1 MKKIFLKRY
10 ITTLISSFTVGT
22 GIIMACSGDWGPAYG
37 NSSFTPEAFVDSQ
50 YKPFF
55 YSNLFYYDISYD
67 MQHDSRFNE
76 ANITDWSTYLGI
88 PVPRTEM
95 EYLLLTASSAS
106 IDSVTNYLTGKL
118 KALPLTMQSFQLFK
132 KSNNKATAFISYLS
146 LAKRC
151 EAFAVNNFDYAWDYE
166 SNKNKPATVNAS
178 QLNKELL
185 QEFTK
190 TTDAFIKERYW
201 FQLERSCFFN
211 DPPQSAIDFFE
222 KNEKTFPKNEMYYRT
237 MAYAAGAYYKLKN
250 YSKAN
255 YYYSKVYD
263 GSAAL
268 KTVAHFSFH
277 PQEEADWKNTLT
289 MCANNDEKATL
300 WQMLGIFYSDEKR
313 ALQEIYTLNPRSEK
327 LDLLLTRAVN
337 IQEQK
342 FSAWDDNVMESRLQF
357 KKDSSTNELVS
368 LVTRIARAGN
378 TNKPYM
384 WYMATG
390 YLHMLNG
397 NSKEATAFYAQAE
410 KKLPN
415 EELAQW
421 QLRLLKLINT
431 IASVQKADSKLE
443 NAVLADIEWLRSN
456 KTRDETFRHAT
467 AFEWI
472 KRTMAD
478 RYKKQKEFI
487 KAVCFSNYKE
497 FYTNN
502 SNIEALKSFLNKAV
516 KTPYESLSAKLYT
529 LTTDDLLEYQAIRL
543 TYEDKLDEAIEKLAD
558 SPDGTVLPGNP
569 FNGRLQD
576 CHDCDHEAVQKIK
589 YTNLSLLEKMK
600 EMEDK
605 IKAGT
610 DVYTNAMLVANA
622 FYNLTHYGNARA
634 FYECSVLGE
643 SYSSPFS
650 IDSVFRVFLTDM
662 KLATKYYSLALTSA
676 KTDEQKAKCHFML
689 AKCERNQW
697 YNKTVYNNSRYEYGD
712 RGLPDFLP
720 WNGFKALQQYQNTQF
735 YKEAIKECGYFRT
748 YTQK

>member
-1 MKKIFLKRY
+1 
-10 ITTLISSFTVGT
+10 
-22 GIIMACSGDWGPAYG
+22 
-37 NSSFTPEAFVDSQ
+37 
-50 YKPFF
+50 
-55 YSNLFYYDISYD
+55 
-67 MQHDSRFNE
+67 
-76 ANITDWSTYLGI
+76 
-88 PVPRTEM
+88 
-95 EYLLLTASSAS
+95 
-106 IDSVTNYLTGKL
+106 
-118 KALPLTMQSFQLFK
+118 
-132 KSNNKATAFISYLS
+132 
-146 LAKRC
+146 
-151 EAFAVNNFDYAWDYE
+151 
-166 SNKNKPATVNAS
+166 
-178 QLNKELL
+178 
-185 QEFTK
+185 
-190 TTDAFIKERYW
+190 
-201 FQLERSCFFN
+201 
-211 DPPQSAIDFFE
+211 
-222 KNEKTFPKNEMYYRT
+222 
-237 MAYAAGAYYKLKN
+237 
-250 YSKAN
+250 
-255 YYYSKVYD
+255 
-263 GSAAL
+263 
-268 KTVAHFSFH
+268 
-277 PQEEADWKNTLT
+277 

-342 FSAWDDNVMESRLQF
+342 FSVWDDNVMESRLQF
-357 KKDSSTNELVS
+357 KKDSSTSELVS

-384 WYMATG
+384 WYIAAG
-390 YLHMLNG
+390 YLQMLNG
-397 NSKEATAFYAQAE
+397 NTKEATAFYAQAE

-415 EELAQW
+415 EELVQW

-431 IASVQKADSKLE
+431 IASAQKADSKLE

-456 KTRDETFRHAT
+456 KTSDETFRHAT

-487 KAVCFSNYKE
+487 KAVCFSNYKG

-502 SNIEALKSFLNKAV
+502 SNIEALKSFLNKAG
-516 KTPYESLSAKLYT
+516 KTPYESLCAKLYT

-543 TYEDKLDEAIEKLAD
+543 TYEDKLEEAIEKLAD
-558 SPDGTVLPGNP
+558 SPDGAVLPGNP

-576 CHDCDHEAVQKIK
+576 CHDCDHEAPQKIK
-589 YTNLSLLEKMK
+589 YTNLSLLKKMK

-643 SYSSPFS
+643 SHSSPFS
-650 IDSVFRVFLTDM
+650 IDSAFRPFLTDM
-662 KLATKYYSLALTSA
+662 SLATKYYSLALTSA

-697 YNKTVYNNSRYEYGD
+697 YNKTVYNNNEYAD
-712 RGLPDFLP
+712 RNLPDFLP
-720 WNGFKALQQYQNTQF
+720 WNGFKSLQQYQNTQF

>member
-1 MKKIFLKRY
+1 MKKIFSKKY
-10 ITTLISSFTVGT
+10 VITFISSLVVGT
-22 GIIMACSGDWGPAYG
+22 GIVLACAGDWGPDYG
-37 NSSFTPEAFVDSQ
+37 NSSFTPEAFVDSE

-55 YSNLFYYDISYD
+55 YSNLFYYGISHD
-67 MQHDSRFNE
+67 VQHDRRFNE
-76 ANITDWSTYLGI
+76 ANINDWSTFLGTS
-88 PVPRTEM
+88 VPRTEM
-95 EYLLLTASSAS
+95 EYLLLTATSAS
-106 IDSVTNYLTGKL
+106 IDSAANYVTGKL
-118 KALPLTMQSFQLFK
+118 KALPGTMQSFQLFK
-132 KSNNKATAFISYLS
+132 KSNKKATDFISYLS
-146 LAKRC
+146 LAKKC
-151 EAFAVNNFDYAWDYE
+151 EPFAVNNMEDAWDYE
-166 SNKNKPATVNAS
+166 SKKNKPSGTNAT
-178 QLNKELL
+178 QLNMELL
-185 QEFTK
+185 QEFTNAK
-190 TTDAFIKERYW
+190 DAFIKERYW

-211 DPPQSAIDFFE
+211 EPSQSAIDLFE
-222 KNEKTFPKNEMYYRT
+222 KNEKTFPKNELYYRT

-263 GSAAL
+263 GCAAL

-277 PQEEADWKNTLT
+277 PQEETDWKNTLM

-342 FSAWDDNVMESRLQF
+342 FSAWDDNLMESRLQF

-378 TNKPYM
+378 ANKPYM
-384 WYMATG
+384 WHMAAG
-390 YLHMLNG
+390 YLQMLNG
-397 NSKEATAFYAQAE
+397 NSKEATTSYAQAE

-415 EELAQW
+415 EELVQW

-431 IASVQKADSKLE
+431 IAGVQKADGKLE

-456 KTRDETFRHAT
+456 KTSDETFRHAT

-487 KAVCFSNYKE
+487 KAVCFSNYQA
-497 FYTNN
+497 FYSNN
-502 SNIEALKSFLNKAV
+502 SNIEALKSFLNKAG
-516 KTPYESLSAKLYT
+516 KTPYESLCANLYT
-529 LTTDDLLEYQAIRL
+529 LTTNDLVQYQAIRL
-543 TYEDKLDEAIEKLAD
+543 TYDDKLEEAIAKLEGIPTNAQ
-558 SPDGTVLPGNP
+558 LPGNP

-576 CHDCDHEAVQKIK
+576 CHDCDHEAPQKIK
-589 YTNLSLLEKMK
+589 YTKLSLLKKMK
-600 EMEDK
+600 DMEDK

-622 FYNLTHYGNARA
+622 HYNLTHYGNARA
-634 FYECSVLGE
+634 FYECRVLGE
-643 SYSSPFS
+643 FHYSPFS
-650 IDSVFRVFLTDM
+650 IDSAFRAFLTDM
-662 KLATKYYSLALTSA
+662 NLATKYYTLALNSA

-712 RGLPDFLP
+712 RGQPDFLP

-735 YKEAIKECGYFRT
+735 YKEAIKECGYFKT